1 MAQIIN
7 FSPPPRDAR
16 AELCHK
22 FECAPREHVEAL
34 LDLYAILQL
43 LHDKGILE
51 LTKGLLGSGEKVLG
65 ILTETLEADEVVRC
79 IRNLV
84 ILVKVLG
91 AIEPESLQK
100 ILQTLGR
107 NMENAKNT
115 QATGNVQAAS
125 RSSESRNAPSR
136 SSVHES
142 HPPGRPQVAPGAHRE
157 TKAPAAQDHA
167 PLRLKFANSAPRPT

>member
-1 MAQIIN
+1 MAQVID
-7 FSPPPRDAR
+7 FTPPLRDLR
-16 AELCHK
+16 VELCHK
-22 FECAPREHVEAL
+22 LERAPRQHVEEL

-43 LHDKGILE
+43 LHDKGIWE

-65 ILTETLEADEVVRC
+65 ILTETLERC